1 MKYKW
6 LSILFLWG
14 AWAACED
21 DAAVFEASVPAE
33 GITFAPVNGGAV
45 MRYALPKNTDIYAV
59 RVRYVNE
66 QGEEQMKDGSV
77 YGDSLVLSGFN
88 APRQEVVARITV
100 VDRNNVESA
109 PRERTFSTLPSAAYA
124 VADSIRVENVWDG
137 LRLKANYEGM
147 PAGEGIDIF
156 RVGINPFTKER
167 DTLFLT
173 NCKIAQRLNQ
183 FVEVVSDEDENTIVV
198 KTVDANGYYVRT
210 RVFPGVKILATEQ
223 YPRTKLAVSD
233 PGNFSEERGSS
244 NDYQVAGQLGIKYLI
259 DGDVKGY
266 GRLKNRKNYD
276 FYTYMTKS
284 DAKNSYVVLTLDE
297 PRVIATVRLYA
308 MLRTTSGNLPKP
320 VANQADYTPSHVKVF
335 GSNDLEQWDELSD
348 FYQPNDSKWE
358 VIWNSHT
365 SIGDLTEENL
375 DRADP
380 VFMNLVCP
388 TDGTEYKYVKV
399 QCLDHFDYSV
409 WNDQFRNFRNIFTYQ
424 ELEVYVQKD

>member
-21 DAAVFEASVPAE
+21 DAAVFDASVPAE
-33 GITFAPVNGGAV
+33 GITFVPVSGGAV

-88 APRQEVVARITV
+88 APRQEVAARITV
-100 VDRNNVESA
+100 VDRNNVESD
-109 PRERTFSTLPSAAYA
+109 PRECTLSTLPSAAFA
-124 VADSIRVENVWDG
+124 VADSIRVENVWNG
-137 LRLKANYEGM
+137 LMLKANYEGM

-167 DTLFLT
+167 DTLFLS
-173 NCKIAQRLNQ
+173 NCKVAQRLNQ
-183 FVEVVSDEDENTIVV
+183 FVQVESEEDENTIVV

-210 RVFPGVKILATEQ
+210 RVFTGVKILATEP

-244 NDYQVAGQLGIKYLI
+244 DDWSVAGQLGIKYLI

-266 GRLKNRKNYD
+266 GRLKNRELND
-276 FYTYMTKS
+276 FYTYMTKADS
-284 DAKNSYVVLTLDE
+284 KNSYVVLTLAE
-297 PRVIATVRLYA
+297 PKVIANVRLYA
-308 MLRTTSGNLPKP
+308 MLRTNSGNLPDP
-320 VANQADYTPSHVKVF
+320 VVNQEDYLPSHVKVF
-335 GSNDLEQWDELSD
+335 GSNDMEHWDELAD
-348 FYQPNDSKWE
+348 FYQPIDSE
-358 VIWNSHT
+358 YENIWSCHS
-365 SIGDLTEENL
+365 SIGDLTEDNL
-375 DRADP
+375 NRADP
-380 VFMNLVCP
+380 VFMTLTCP

-399 QCLDHFDYSV
+399 QCLDHFDYST